1 MGKFR
6 IDDWVLY
13 CAFPESDYSMLSEER
28 KSSVVLH
35 VFEESNFYDYEIY
48 IDGTGIVKKVREQNL
63 FPVDKSNY

>member
-48 IDGTGIVKKVREQNL
+48 IDGTGIIKKVREQNL

>member
-6 IDDWVLY
+6 IDEWVLY

-28 KSSVVLH
+28 KSSVVLR

-48 IDGTGIVKKVREQNL
+48 IDGTGIIKKVREQNL